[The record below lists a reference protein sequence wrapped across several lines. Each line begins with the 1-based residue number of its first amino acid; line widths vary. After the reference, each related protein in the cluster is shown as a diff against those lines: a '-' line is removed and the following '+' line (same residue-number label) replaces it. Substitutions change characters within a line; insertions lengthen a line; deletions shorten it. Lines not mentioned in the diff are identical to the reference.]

1 MLMSK
6 AFDTLRRASKI
17 VVFLGMVCGFLVMGF
32 GIHFTTKDIVKRRK
46 AFTASV
52 SFWSRLL
59 LKLFNVKVNLVG
71 FPKDDRNHLVIS
83 NHLGFFDDFIIA
95 GHMPTMFVTSVEL
108 REAPVLGLLSE
119 FAGCVYV
126 EARNASNI
134 SNEMKDIESA
144 LNQGFNVVLYPEAK
158 TTNGERVIPFK
169 KTLLMSCAQTEAN
182 LLPTV
187 LNFRYVNGEPM
198 SDKWRDIVF
207 WYKKTPLLG
216 VLWNAS
222 AIRSCI
228 VDWEYIKEI
237 KVDAVSDR
245 REVALLAQTLV
256 EEKYVKIPLP
266 VEFRGD
272 SGALQI

>member
-1 MLMSK
+1 MSK
-6 AFDTLRRASKI
+6 VFEALRRSSKI
-17 VVFLGMVCGFLVMGF
+17 IVFLGMVCGFLLMGF
-32 GIHFTTKDIVKRRK
+32 SIHFTTKDVVKRRK
-46 AFTASV
+46 LFTSSV

-59 LKLFNVKVNLVG
+59 LKLFNVKVNLLG
-71 FPKDDRNHLVIS
+71 FPKENKNHLVIS

-126 EARNASNI
+126 EARNAANI
-134 SNEMKDIESA
+134 SSEMKDIESA

-158 TTNGERVIPFK
+158 TTNGEKVLPFK

-198 SDKWRDIVF
+198 SDKWRDVVF
-207 WYKKTPLLG
+207 WYKKTPLLKM
-216 VLWNAS
+216 LWNSS

-228 VDWEYIKEI
+228 VDWEYIQEI
-237 KVDAVSDR
+237 KVDSTSDR
-245 REVALLAQTLV
+245 REVALQAQTLV
-256 EEKYVKIPLP
+256 EGKYVKIPLP
-266 VEFRGD
+266 EDFRGV
-272 SGALQI
+272 SASI